1 MLLTF
6 INYCL
11 SHFCCLLF
19 RLHLVDS
26 FVHSTTAVP
35 MLCSVNQILILQEG
49 ETYGIIEISMW
60 LVRIFFNVS
69 IQNISFSSF
78 QYRGVTGSGH
88 INTHQIFETWRK
100 IFLLPR
106 KYLAAGD
113 NDTTVAAAL
122 IL

>member
-1 MLLTF
+1 
-6 INYCL
+6 
-11 SHFCCLLF
+11 
-19 RLHLVDS
+19 
-26 FVHSTTAVP
+26 

-100 IFLLPR
+100 IFLLPQ